1 MKLIK
6 NSLIT
11 IKQKGLIVFL
21 IAVINFLLI
30 LFYQKFLPTNL
41 IKKRIFDFRM
51 FLNPIDRGI
60 SRTLILFGVRELDH
74 KKILEL
80 VLKKNMKVFDLG
92 ANIGYY
98 VLMESSIVGKNGKII
113 AIEPVPENMKLLKK
127 NLELNKNNITTTMQV
142 GVSNLTEE
150 KNFLLSEH
158 SNLGHIIDDKHSKNY
173 KNKKKIKIQTIS
185 LNKLIKKTLFP
196 DFIRMDV
203 EGYEEY
209 ILKDLINLKLKKYPI
224 ICFETHLSKYKKMKD
239 ILKKLFN
246 KGYRIKYASSSSE
259 SGSLKLKNLGYK
271 PIFKNIKTDDVTRE
285 IFKNIK
291 KNHSIKLICELG
303 GLRTVLMVC
312 DNR

>member
-21 IAVINFLLI
+21 MAVINFLLI

-98 VLMESSIVGKNGKII
+98 VLMESELICNKGKIL
-113 AIEPVPENMKLLKK
+113 AIEPVKK
-127 NLELNKNNITTTMQV
+127 NMQLLEK
-142 GVSNLTEE
+142 
-150 KNFLLSEH
+150 
-158 SNLGHIIDDKHSKNY
+158 
-173 KNKKKIKIQTIS
+173 
-185 LNKLIKKTLFP
+185 
-196 DFIRMDV
+196 
-203 EGYEEY
+203 
-209 ILKDLINLKLKKYPI
+209 NLKLNNNKTPAIAKTKNNRISNNRFSMGKDPPI
-224 ICFETHLSKYKKMKD
+224 
-239 ILKKLFN
+239 
-246 KGYRIKYASSSSE
+246 
-259 SGSLKLKNLGYK
+259 
-271 PIFKNIKTDDVTRE
+271 
-285 IFKNIK
+285 
-291 KNHSIKLICELG
+291 
-303 GLRTVLMVC
+303 
-312 DNR
+312 

>member
-1 MKLIK
+1 
-6 NSLIT
+6 
-11 IKQKGLIVFL
+11 
-21 IAVINFLLI
+21 
-30 LFYQKFLPTNL
+30 
-41 IKKRIFDFRM
+41 M

-142 GVSNLTEE
+142 GISNLTEE

-173 KNKKKIKIQTIS
+173 KNKNEC
-185 LNKLIKKTLFP
+185 NKF
-196 DFIRMDV
+196 
-203 EGYEEY
+203 
-209 ILKDLINLKLKKYPI
+209 
-224 ICFETHLSKYKKMKD
+224 
-239 ILKKLFN
+239 
-246 KGYRIKYASSSSE
+246 
-259 SGSLKLKNLGYK
+259 
-271 PIFKNIKTDDVTRE
+271 RE
-285 IFKNIK
+285 
-291 KNHSIKLICELG
+291 L
-303 GLRTVLMVC
+303 
-312 DNR
+312 